1 MTFVTR
7 QGNPIPL
14 DALGDLVAEAEAST
28 GCGAL
33 HPRLT
38 RHARRHGDALVEGSA
53 ARSPHRVHPRL
64 DIVRGQPR
72 HLRLNYVFREYLE
85 GGQAMPLFGLA
96 ESVSGVAMGRS
107 FAELQALYD
116 RMVWVDSAAEAQA
129 FMGDVQSMQ

>member
-1 MTFVTR
+1 MRSAIWWPKQRLRRAAVFYTLDSQGTLEGTVMLSWKEALRDHHTEFTR
-7 QGNPIPL
+7 
-14 DALGDLVAEAEAST
+14 
-28 GCGAL
+28 
-33 HPRLT
+33 
-38 RHARRHGDALVEGSA
+38 
-53 ARSPHRVHPRL
+53 
-64 DIVRGQPR
+64 DIVRCQPR